1 MGWDGI
7 GFMLLSY
14 FKFVDTQKKDEGN
27 LTCGVYEQF
36 RENETEVR
44 GDLVAMKSVP
54 IQVRGRK
61 LI

>member
-1 MGWDGI
+1 
-7 GFMLLSY
+7 MLLSY
-14 FKFVDTQKKDEGN
+14 FIFVDVQKKDEGN